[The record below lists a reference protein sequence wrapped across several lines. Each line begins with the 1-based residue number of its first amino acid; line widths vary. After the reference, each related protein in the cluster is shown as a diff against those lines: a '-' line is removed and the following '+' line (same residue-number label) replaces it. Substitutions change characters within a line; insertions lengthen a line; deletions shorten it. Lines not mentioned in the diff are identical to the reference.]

1 MADAV
6 KPVGFPHAGGVPIV
20 KLVLEISKK
29 ILPTASTFIRL
40 VVPCV
45 EGTVITSEPSFGV
58 DAAKTVGNV
67 FPPSVDNEIF
77 TFAQFTDPALVPF
90 TLHVTV
96 AVPPAL
102 HVTFVLGAVTW
113 NGPDVLVTV

>member
-6 KPVGFPHAGGVPIV
+6 NPAGSPHTGAEPMV

-40 VVPCV
+40 VVPGV
-45 EGTVITSEPSFGV
+45 EGTVITSEPSFAV
-58 DAAKTVGNV
+58 EAAKTVGNV
-67 FPPSVDNEIF
+67 FPPSVDNKIF
-77 TFAQFTDPALVPF
+77 TAAQFTDPALVPL

-96 AVPPAL
+96 AELPAF
-102 HVTFVLGAVTW
+102 HVIFELGA
-113 NGPDVLVTV
+113 